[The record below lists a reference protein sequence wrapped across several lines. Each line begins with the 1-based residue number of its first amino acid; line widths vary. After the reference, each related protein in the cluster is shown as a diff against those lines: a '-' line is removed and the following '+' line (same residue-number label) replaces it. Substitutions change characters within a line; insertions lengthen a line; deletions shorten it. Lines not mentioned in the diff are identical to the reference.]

1 MSVLDHIALRERRAL
16 AACGL
21 ACALGL
27 AGCAAS
33 SASGAGTAT
42 NAVGSVSV
50 DGSQVVVR
58 LDDDVDDGY
67 TWLTSVSAGLTADT
81 ESAVADEDGKA
92 TFVYT
97 VAADADATVEFSYVS
112 DEDPS
117 DVSRVQTLSV
127 TSDADSNPTDV
138 ELAGDGTGT
147 GTAKI
152 VR

>member
-1 MSVLDHIALRERRAL
+1 MSVFDHIALRERRAL

-21 ACALGL
+21 VCALGL

-58 LDDDVDDGY
+58 LDDDSDDGY
-67 TWLTSVSAGLTADT
+67 TWLTSMSAGLTADM
-81 ESAVADEDGKA
+81 ESVVADEDGKA

-117 DVSRVQTLSV
+117 DVSRAQTLSV
-127 TSDADSNPTDV
+127 ASDADSNPTDV

-147 GTAKI
+147 AKI
-152 VR
+152 AR